1 MKQINL
7 DDLLARPPR
16 EWYGE
21 FAEIPVQLIKP
32 DPENLRT
39 EFDES
44 DLVDLGR
51 NIQQVGQMDAI
62 TVFPILDPDGEWEGY
77 FDLHDGERRWRA
89 SQLVGLTSLI
99 SEIVPRPSRQELMFK
114 KVSRVMQTR
123 SLSPET
129 KLAGLEKALTDL
141 DIIDQPDQWESFRSK
156 LGGGTDW
163 PQLVRVLRLHPRV
176 RMMFA
181 DKLINFTIAQSLGR
195 LEQERQVPLAQFAV
209 VNKINGRFLSTEMV
223 PYMIKN
229 PEASAAQAF
238 EHARVGGWRQF
249 TRSPYGKGAAPK
261 ADEHAEKFLGACVA
275 WERAWESMVMAGLSS
290 DIRSDAQYLYRL
302 KEACRRLGERASGL
316 LERLET
322 IDDTPA
328 LRPNATVVISE
339 SRALPYN
346 GQSEGMHALESA
358 ESNEVAG

>member
-1 MKQINL
+1 M
-7 DDLLARPPR
+7 DELLSHSPN

-21 FAEIPVQLIKP
+21 FVDIPVQLIKP

-44 DLVDLGR
+44 DLLDLGR

-62 TVFPILDPDGEWEGY
+62 TVFPILDQAGEWEGY

-89 SQLVGLTSLI
+89 SQMVGLPSLI

-141 DIIDQPDQWESFRSK
+141 DIIDQPDQWESYRSK

-163 PQLVRVLRLHPRV
+163 PQLIRVLRLHPKV
-176 RMMFA
+176 RAMFA

-195 LEQERQVPLAQFAV
+195 LDRERQLPLAQFAV

-229 PEASAAQAF
+229 PEASSAQAF

-249 TRSPYGKGAAPK
+249 TRSPYGKGAAP
-261 ADEHAEKFLGACVA
+261 DIDDQAEKFLGACVA
-275 WERAWESMVMAGLSS
+275 WERAWESMIMAGLSP
-290 DIRSDAQYLYRL
+290 DIRSDAQYMYRL
-302 KEACRRLGERASGL
+302 REACRRLGERAARL
-316 LERLET
+316 LDSLEASDEASAVGPDVS
-322 IDDTPA
+322 I
-328 LRPNATVVISE
+328 VIGE
-339 SRALPYN
+339 SRALPYD
-346 GQSEGMHALESA
+346 GESERIPALEAA
-358 ESNEVAG
+358 E